1 VSAVDWDSPRV
12 IAELERY
19 IAQDDRR
26 LATDAKR

>member
-1 VSAVDWDSPRV
+1 VGAVDWDSPRV